1 MQLEYTVAAQNTNW
15 YKHKGIYHAQRKR
28 ASFKHWHDTTDKVC
42 GLETARSISGANREC
57 ELAWKLEIFKCVRG
71 PHPHLEKNDNSNEA
85 VVRDVRYCIGP
96 SIQNLVTLRISH
108 FIQEYFVTSNT

>member
-1 MQLEYTVAAQNTNW
+1 M
-15 YKHKGIYHAQRKR
+15 
-28 ASFKHWHDTTDKVC
+28 
-42 GLETARSISGANREC
+42 ETARSISGANREC

>member
-1 MQLEYTVAAQNTNW
+1 MPKGNVQVLNIDMILLTRYVGWKLLE
-15 YKHKGIYHAQRKR
+15 
-28 ASFKHWHDTTDKVC
+28 ASVVQT
-42 GLETARSISGANREC
+42 ES